1 MSVDVYDPEV
11 GQSPAELRQAVQ
23 LYKDAQPY
31 RVLEIGVLFG
41 GTLRQWLDNARP
53 GATIVA
59 IDPNH
64 INGSHYEEWRRDDV
78 ELVVGYGFS
87 QSSQMVDLIREHAPY
102 DWVFIDGDH
111 TRAAVQADADLAV
124 ELSRA
129 GTLILFHDILVPD
142 GWEPTPPALVFSA
155 LRLRRDRKGWVI
167 SAPRPPG
174 YPPESANGIGV
185 VRIGDGQGLVGE

>member
-1 MSVDVYDPEV
+1 MPVDVYNPEV

-64 INGSHYEEWRRDDV
+64 INGSHYEEWRPDDV

-102 DWVFIDGDH
+102 DFVFIDGDH
-111 TRAAVQADADLAV
+111 TLEAVQADADLA
-124 ELSRA
+124 LDCARA
-129 GTLILFHDILVPD
+129 GSLILFHDIIPPD
-142 GWEPTPPALVFSA
+142 GAGATPPGRVFESMPVEHS
-155 LRLRRDRKGWVI
+155 WVI
-167 SAPRPPG
+167 IEPRPPG

-185 VRIGDGQGLVGE
+185 IRIGDGQGLVGE